1 MSPTHPRRSGRV
13 RGEEE
18 ERRRRSSS
26 RAMMAS
32 RDNNNKRKRLE
43 VVDEKEGERKQR
55 RREVEVAQEQQE
67 SRPRY
72 ETRSRYEGKRRGQ
85 QEEEQR
91 RRDRE
96 DEERG
101 RRLEEETR
109 RRPPP
114 SPEVVILERPP
125 KGREERGEW
134 RVRED
139 ESRSEKRAREETRSE
154 RRPREETRSSRVSR
168 RGDSKRVR
176 EREKKYGTESFKQQ
190 RRTPSSSKRP
200 AHKASRVEGRHREEV
215 EDDEEG
221 HLIYKPGDTLQGRYK
236 IISELGEGTFGKVVK
251 CEDLYKGR
259 MIAIKIIKNVKKYRE
274 AAKLEINVLNKLAKY
289 DPKGANLCVL
299 MYDCFDYHGHQCI
312 AFELLGQSVF
322 DFLKD
327 NNYNPY
333 PVEQVRQV
341 AYELCLSVSF
351 LHSHRLTHTD
361 LKPENVLF
369 YDSDYVKD
377 YPASSRRKEGDDRE
391 SRPKK
396 VRILKNPEIRLI
408 DFGSTTFDH
417 EHHSSIVQTRH
428 YRAPEVILEL
438 GWDQSCDVW
447 SVGCIIFE
455 LAMGFMLFDT
465 HSSVEHLAMMERV
478 LGPLPVK
485 MVERSKLKYFS
496 KGKLKWDEDSSGGR
510 HVRRKVKPLARYIP
524 REERGNVDWEEMFD
538 LIGLMLRYD
547 PTRRLALSE
556 CMEHPFLKKFKLRGA
571 SRSTSS
577 CVLR

>member
-1 MSPTHPRRSGRV
+1 VMT
-13 RGEEE
+13 
-18 ERRRRSSS
+18 
-26 RAMMAS
+26 
-32 RDNNNKRKRLE
+32 RDNNKRKRPE
-43 VVDEKEGERKQR
+43 AVDEKEGERKQR
-55 RREVEVAQEQQE
+55 RREIEREDDE
-67 SRPRY
+67 SPEERPRY
-72 ETRSRYEGKRRGQ
+72 ETRSRYEGKR
-85 QEEEQR
+85 EQDER
-91 RRDRE
+91 R
-96 DEERG
+96 EERG
-101 RRLEEETR
+101 RRGHEEESR
-109 RRPPP
+109 RRPQ

-125 KGREERGEW
+125 KGRDERGEW

-139 ESRSEKRAREETRSE
+139 NSRSEKRPREETRSE
-154 RRPREETRSSRVSR
+154 RRPREETRSSKVSR
-168 RGDSKRVR
+168 RGESKRKR

-190 RRTPSSSKRP
+190 RRTPSSSKRSTR
-200 AHKASRVEGRHREEV
+200 KTSRAEARHRSEV

-259 MIAIKIIKNVKKYRE
+259 TIAIKIIKNVKKYRE
-274 AAKLEINVLNKLAKY
+274 AAKLEINVLSKLAKY
-289 DPKGANLCVL
+289 DPKGENLCVL

-327 NNYNPY
+327 NNYHPY

-377 YPASSRRKEGDDRE
+377 YPPGSRRKEGDDRD

-496 KGKLKWDEDSSGGR
+496 KGKLKWDEDSSAGR

-547 PTRRLALSE
+547 PTRRLNLND

>member
-1 MSPTHPRRSGRV
+1 
-13 RGEEE
+13 
-18 ERRRRSSS
+18 
-26 RAMMAS
+26 MA
-32 RDNNNKRKRLE
+32 RDNKKRKRLE

-55 RREVEVAQEQQE
+55 RREVEVAEE
-67 SRPRY
+67 RPRY

-85 QEEEQR
+85 EEEAECR
-91 RRDRE
+91 RRGE

-109 RRPPP
+109 RRPP

-125 KGREERGEW
+125 KGREDRGEW

-139 ESRSEKRAREETRSE
+139 ESRSEKRPREETRSE
-154 RRPREETRSSRVSR
+154 RRPREETRSSRASR
-168 RGDSKRVR
+168 RGGSKRVR

-200 AHKASRVEGRHREEV
+200 VHKANRVEGRHREEV

-496 KGKLKWDEDSSGGR
+496 KGKLKWDEDSSAGR

>member
-1 MSPTHPRRSGRV
+1 
-13 RGEEE
+13 
-18 ERRRRSSS
+18 
-26 RAMMAS
+26 MA
-32 RDNNNKRKRLE
+32 RDNKKRKRLE

-55 RREVEVAQEQQE
+55 RREVEVAEE
-67 SRPRY
+67 RPRY

-85 QEEEQR
+85 EEEAECR
-91 RRDRE
+91 RRGE

-109 RRPPP
+109 RRPP

-125 KGREERGEW
+125 KGREDRGEW

-139 ESRSEKRAREETRSE
+139 ESRSEKRPREETRSE
-154 RRPREETRSSRVSR
+154 RRPREETRSSRASR
-168 RGDSKRVR
+168 RGGSKRVR

-200 AHKASRVEGRHREEV
+200 AHKTSRVEGRHREEV

>member
-26 RAMMAS
+26 RAMAS

-55 RREVEVAQEQQE
+55 RREVEVAEE
-67 SRPRY
+67 RPRY

-85 QEEEQR
+85 EEEQR
-91 RRDRE
+91 RRGE

-109 RRPPP
+109 RRPQ

-200 AHKASRVEGRHREEV
+200 VHKASRVEGRHREEV

-289 DPKGANLCVL
+289 DPKGSNLCVL